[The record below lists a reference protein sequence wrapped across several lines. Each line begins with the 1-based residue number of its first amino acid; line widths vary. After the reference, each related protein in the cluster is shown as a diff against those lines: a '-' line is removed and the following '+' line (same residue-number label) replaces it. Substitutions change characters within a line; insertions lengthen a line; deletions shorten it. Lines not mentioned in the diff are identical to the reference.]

1 MDDNTVIHLAS
12 QALVLIAELAGPVLV
27 VSLAV
32 GLVVALFQ
40 AVTSIQ
46 EFTLT
51 FLPKVVAIGIVL
63 LVLGH
68 WMLGS
73 TVAYTE
79 HLYNSI
85 PHVLKGRRVT
95 FHLSA
100 SFAVALTLAFVRSV
114 AWVTICPPF
123 SNSSIPKMV
132 KIGFAGAVAFFA
144 AGTLQHDPLPQ
155 TDAQVLTADGGPG
168 RRRA

>member
-1 MDDNTVIHLAS
+1 MDDNTVLHIAS
-12 QALVLIAELAGPVLV
+12 QALVLIAELAGPALV

-68 WMLGS
+68 WMLGIAVS
-73 TVAYTE
+73 YTE
-79 HLYNSI
+79 QLYGSI
-85 PHVLKGRRVT
+85 PHV
-95 FHLSA
+95 
-100 SFAVALTLAFVRSV
+100 
-114 AWVTICPPF
+114 I
-123 SNSSIPKMV
+123 
-132 KIGFAGAVAFFA
+132 AGQ
-144 AGTLQHDPLPQ
+144 G
-155 TDAQVLTADGGPG
+155 
-168 RRRA
+168 

>member
-1 MDDNTVIHLAS
+1 MDDSTVLHLAS
-12 QALVLIAELAGPVLV
+12 QALVLV

-68 WMLGS
+68 WMLGI
-73 TVAYTE
+73 TVSYTE
-79 HLYNSI
+79 NLYHSI
-85 PHVLKGRRVT
+85 PRM
-95 FHLSA
+95 
-100 SFAVALTLAFVRSV
+100 LA
-114 AWVTICPPF
+114 
-123 SNSSIPKMV
+123 
-132 KIGFAGAVAFFA
+132 
-144 AGTLQHDPLPQ
+144 
-155 TDAQVLTADGGPG
+155 GG
-168 RRRA
+168 